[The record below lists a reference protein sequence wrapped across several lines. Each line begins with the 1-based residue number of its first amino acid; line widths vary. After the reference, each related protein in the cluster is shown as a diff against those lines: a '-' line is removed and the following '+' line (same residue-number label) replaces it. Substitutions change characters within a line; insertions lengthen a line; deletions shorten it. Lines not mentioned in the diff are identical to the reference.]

1 MIGLGVNKSK
11 FYKQFYKVLMVCVK
25 YKTTF
30 YKQHLPVPIIVKGL
44 FLLIAKLKNL
54 VAAVFR
60 F

>member
-11 FYKQFYKVLMVCVK
+11 SYKQFYKVLMDCVK
-25 YKTTF
+25 YKTIF
-30 YKQHLPVPIIVKGL
+30 YKHLPVPIILEGL